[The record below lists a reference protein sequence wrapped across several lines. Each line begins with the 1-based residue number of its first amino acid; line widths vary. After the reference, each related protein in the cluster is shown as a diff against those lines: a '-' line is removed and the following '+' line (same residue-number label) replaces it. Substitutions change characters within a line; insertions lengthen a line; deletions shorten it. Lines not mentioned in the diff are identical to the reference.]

1 MYLELFWGFPQLETA
16 EAVLPDGSMLV
27 AGGEAKD
34 DGFFS
39 AESPNK
45 TTLQHDIPKVP
56 AVPPWP
62 ISAL

>member
-16 EAVLPDGSMLV
+16 EAVLPDGSVPV

-39 AESPNK
+39 AESPNI
-45 TTLQHDIPKVP
+45 HDYWKNH
-56 AVPPWP
+56 
-62 ISAL
+62 SFD

>member
-1 MYLELFWGFPQLETA
+1 M
-16 EAVLPDGSMLV
+16 LPDGSVPV

-39 AESPNK
+39 AENPNK
-45 TTLQHDIPKVP
+45 TTLQHDVPKVP

-62 ISAL
+62 ISALQWGPQVP